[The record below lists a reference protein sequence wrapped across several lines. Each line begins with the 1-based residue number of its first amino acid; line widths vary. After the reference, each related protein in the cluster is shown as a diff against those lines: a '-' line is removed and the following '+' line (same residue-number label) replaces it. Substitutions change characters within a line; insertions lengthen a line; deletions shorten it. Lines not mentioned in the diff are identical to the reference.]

1 MEPRRYKLVPDDTPE
16 VAPDVGNGPAPPSP
30 VRRRYSLARVA
41 PSSRS
46 ALGVDR
52 LERMEEIATL
62 ENRNGNEDSAD
73 KWGNAD
79 PGDRPDPL
87 A

>member
-1 MEPRRYKLVPDDTPE
+1 MEPRRYTLVPDDSQPQ
-16 VAPDVGNGPAPPSP
+16 PAPATP

-52 LERMEEIATL
+52 LERMEEIVAR
-62 ENRNGNEDSAD
+62 ERRNGDGERESGSA
-73 KWGNAD
+73 
-79 PGDRPDPL
+79 P
-87 A
+87 

>member
-1 MEPRRYKLVPDDTPE
+1 MEPRRYTLVPDDSQRPPE
-16 VAPDVGNGPAPPSP
+16 AASP

-52 LERMEEIATL
+52 LERMEEIAA
-62 ENRNGNEDSAD
+62 RDRDNG
-73 KWGNAD
+73 KH
-79 PGDRPDPL
+79 
-87 A
+87 

>member
-1 MEPRRYKLVPDDTPE
+1 MEPRRYKLVPDDTRSDPSS
-16 VAPDVGNGPAPPSP
+16 PSP

-52 LERMEEIATL
+52 LERMEEIAAR
-62 ENRNGNEDSAD
+62 ERRNGN
-73 KWGNAD
+73 
-79 PGDRPDPL
+79 PQPP
-87 A
+87 

>member
-1 MEPRRYKLVPDDTPE
+1 MEPRRYKLVPDDTQRDPNL
-16 VAPDVGNGPAPPSP
+16 PNP

-52 LERMEEIATL
+52 LERMEEIAEL
-62 ENRNGNEDSAD
+62 DRRNGSAAL
-73 KWGNAD
+73 GA
-79 PGDRPDPL
+79 GD
-87 A
+87 

>member
-1 MEPRRYKLVPDDTPE
+1 VEPRRYKLIPDDSQR
-16 VAPDVGNGPAPPSP
+16 AGAGP

-52 LERMEEIATL
+52 LERMEEIVAR
-62 ENRNGNEDSAD
+62 ERQNG
-73 KWGNAD
+73 K
-79 PGDRPDPL
+79 R
-87 A
+87 

>member
-1 MEPRRYKLVPDDTPE
+1 MEPRRYTLMPDDTPGSPR
-16 VAPDVGNGPAPPSP
+16 AAGP

-52 LERMEEIATL
+52 LERMEEIAA
-62 ENRNGNEDSAD
+62 RDRANG
-73 KWGNAD
+73 KH
-79 PGDRPDPL
+79 
-87 A
+87 

>member
-1 MEPRRYKLVPDDTPE
+1 MEPRRYKLVPDDTPVTPAD
-16 VAPDVGNGPAPPSP
+16 VANGAVPRSP

-52 LERMEEIATL
+52 LERMEEIAG
-62 ENRNGNEDSAD
+62 RDGSHQ
-73 KWGNAD
+73 GV
-79 PGDRPDPL
+79 RPR
-87 A
+87 

>member
-1 MEPRRYKLVPDDTPE
+1 MEPRRYKLVPDDTQRD
-16 VAPDVGNGPAPPSP
+16 VASPSP

-52 LERMEEIATL
+52 LERMEEIADR
-62 ENRNGNEDSAD
+62 ERRNGN
-73 KWGNAD
+73 
-79 PGDRPDPL
+79 PQPP
-87 A
+87 